1 MLKLKFQYFGHL
13 VQTAD
18 SLEKTLMPGK
28 IEGIKRGCQR
38 MRWLDSITKSIWQ
51 APGDG
56 EGQGGLACCSLW
68 GHKELDMTCWPNNSN
83 MDENT
88 VIGTWESTWEFPLPQ
103 WKKKYENR
111 YIEEDKNSFSLCL
124 LHPSQYLLNTTKN
137 VHTGHLIRLWQD

>member
-1 MLKLKFQYFGHL
+1 MMLKLKFQYFGHL

-38 MRWLDSITKSIWQ
+38 MRWFDSITKSIWQ

-103 WKKKYENR
+103 WKKKNMRIDTLKKTKIVFPYVGHTFSEAAQVSAKR
-111 YIEEDKNSFSLCL
+111 YFMVSDFI
-124 LHPSQYLLNTTKN
+124 
-137 VHTGHLIRLWQD
+137 G